1 MLGGEEGNTLF
12 ISTANGSEESACL
25 KDRTA
30 KIETIEVSI
39 PRAGLP

>member
-12 ISTANGSEESACL
+12 ISTAKDSQKENCL
-25 KDRTA
+25 KEKSAR
-30 KIETIEVSI
+30 IETIKVDV